1 MIGNHN
7 VFLIGPMGSGKTAV
21 GRQLARMLR
30 APFVDSDAEIEARTG
45 AEIALIFE
53 KEGEPGFRERE
64 REVLEQLTQ
73 LEPVVL
79 STGGGAILRPENR
92 DYLRTRGAVVY
103 LRTSVAQQASRVRP
117 GRQRPLLSGVDPAT
131 KLAELMAIREPLYS
145 GTADITIPTDERKV
159 RAVAEHILRELQA
172 RGWRPAVPVRGV
184 RSAATQPGG

>member
-7 VFLIGPMGSGKTAV
+7 IFLIGPMGSGKTAV

-53 KEGEPGFRERE
+53 KEGEAGFRERE

-92 DYLRTRGAVVY
+92 EYLRTRGAVVY

-117 GRQRPLLSGVDPAT
+117 SRQRPLLAGVDPTA

-145 GTADITIPTDERKV
+145 GTADIAVPTDERKV
-159 RAVAEHILRELQA
+159 RSVAEHILRELQA
-172 RGWRPAVPVRGV
+172 RGWQPAAPLRGG
-184 RSAATQPGG
+184 RATATQPEG

>member
-7 VFLIGPMGSGKTAV
+7 IFLIGPMGSGKTAV
-21 GRQLARMLR
+21 GRQLARLLR

-53 KEGEPGFRERE
+53 KEGEAGFRERE

-92 DYLRTRGAVVY
+92 EYLRTRGAVVY

-117 GRQRPLLSGVDPAT
+117 SRQRPLLAGVDPAT

-145 GTADITIPTDERKV
+145 GTADIAVPTDERKV
-159 RAVAEHILRELQA
+159 RVVAEQILRELQA
-172 RGWRPAVPVRGV
+172 RGWQPAVPLRGT
-184 RSAATQPGG
+184 RAAATQPGG